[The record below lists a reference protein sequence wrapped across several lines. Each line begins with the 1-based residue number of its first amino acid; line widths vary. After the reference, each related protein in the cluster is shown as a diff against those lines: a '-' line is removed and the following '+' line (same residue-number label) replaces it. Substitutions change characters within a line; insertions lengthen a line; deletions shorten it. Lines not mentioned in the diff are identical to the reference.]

1 VCTDDVVSAGLY
13 TLRKRG
19 SIKSSAGGSSK
30 GAGRM
35 KSLGKGKSVESKGI
49 ALGRLG
55 ATVRED
61 EDAVIG
67 EGEDAV
73 IEVSSAGR
81 TESRK

>member
-1 VCTDDVVSAGLY
+1 M
-13 TLRKRG
+13 
-19 SIKSSAGGSSK
+19 KSS
-30 GAGRM
+30 
-35 KSLGKGKSVESKGI
+35 GKDKSVESKGI
-49 ALGRLG
+49 APGRLG

-73 IEVSSAGR
+73 IEVLSAGM